1 MTRRLLALGRLL
13 VFALLALV
21 AFPALRRW
29 LNASLHG
36 SDGTIAYLLGHAIE
50 LVAIL
55 IYSSV
60 AARIERRP
68 FAAFGLPWR
77 LALRSR
83 FWQGA
88 AAGIVSLSV
97 LVLALRATGAIN
109 VSLPRTSALAAAG
122 FALVYAVVFL
132 LLAVREEFLYRG
144 YGQFTLTEAAGFWP
158 AAVVTTIWFAATHV
172 GPNESV
178 LGLANVAIFGLLACL
193 TLRRTGSLWLAIG
206 FHASWD
212 WGETYLFGVGD
223 SGHAP
228 APGHLLTA
236 IVSPQAPA
244 WMSGGPVGPE
254 GSVLC
259 VPVLALLAVVCAR
272 TLRGV
277 RYHAVTEPPPPLI
290 PAPRPRAGG

>member
-1 MTRRLLALGRLL
+1 
-13 VFALLALV
+13 
-21 AFPALRRW
+21 
-29 LNASLHG
+29 
-36 SDGTIAYLLGHAIE
+36 
-50 LVAIL
+50 
-55 IYSSV
+55 
-60 AARIERRP
+60 
-68 FAAFGLPWR
+68 
-77 LALRSR
+77 
-83 FWQGA
+83 
-88 AAGIVSLSV
+88 
-97 LVLALRATGAIN
+97 
-109 VSLPRTSALAAAG
+109 LPRTSALAAAG

-254 GSVLC
+254 GSILC
-259 VPVLALLAVVCAR
+259 VPILALLAVVCAR

-277 RYHAVTEPPPPLI
+277 RYPAVTEPPPPLI